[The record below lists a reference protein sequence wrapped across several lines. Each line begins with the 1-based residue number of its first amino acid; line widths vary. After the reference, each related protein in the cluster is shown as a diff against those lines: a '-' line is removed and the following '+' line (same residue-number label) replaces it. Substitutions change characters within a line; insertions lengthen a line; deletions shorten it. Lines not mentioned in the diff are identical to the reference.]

1 MNHGR
6 NTCNQLKA
14 VRKKIAEANG
24 IDYCPHEC
32 TFEGECIGT
41 CPACEGEM
49 RYIESE
55 LRRRQRLGK
64 KIAVVGLA
72 MGLSATP
79 ALAQEPAA
87 TVQQQCTETFE
98 GDVATDVEIQEVV
111 EVVEEDVEDEPF
123 LGFLVEQFPV
133 FPGGELALRKYI
145 ADNIHYPDDPDC
157 DCEDIEGVVY
167 VDFFVD
173 TLGSVSDVRVVRGL
187 HPSLDAEAVRVV
199 STLPK
204 FEPARQRGKAVG
216 TRNTLPVKFSRDNNN
231 SKKSKSNKTKK

>member
-1 MNHGR
+1 MNHGK

-14 VRKKIAEANG
+14 IRQQIADANG
-24 IDYCPHEC
+24 IEYCPHEC

-41 CPACEGEM
+41 CSACEGEM

-87 TVQQQCTETFE
+87 TIPEECINELD
-98 GDVATDVEIQEVV
+98 GDVYTEVEIPEVL
-111 EVVEEDVEDEPF
+111 EVVEEDDEEEPF
-123 LGFLVEQFPV
+123 LGIIVEQMPE

-145 ADNIHYPDDPDC
+145 ADNIRYPDEPGG
-157 DCEDIEGVVY
+157 EDIEGVVY
-167 VDFFVD
+167 VRFKVD
-173 TLGSVSDVRVVRGL
+173 TLGNVGDVIVVRGL
-187 HPSLDAEAVRVV
+187 HPLFDAEAVRVV
-199 STLPK
+199 KSFPR

-216 TRNTLPVKFSRDNNN
+216 TTLTVPVKFVRSNDN
-231 SKKSKSNKTKK
+231 SPKKSKKNKQK

>member
-14 VRKKIAEANG
+14 VRQQIADANG

-32 TFEGECIGT
+32 TFEGECSGT

-55 LRRRQRLGK
+55 LRRRSRLGK

-87 TVQQQCTETFE
+87 TVQQQCTETLE
-98 GDVATDVEIQEVV
+98 GDVEIQEVV
-111 EVVEEDVEDEPF
+111 EVVEQAVEE
-123 LGFLVEQFPV
+123 
-133 FPGGELALRKYI
+133 RKRI
-145 ADNIHYPDDPDC
+145 
-157 DCEDIEGVVY
+157 
-167 VDFFVD
+167 
-173 TLGSVSDVRVVRGL
+173 
-187 HPSLDAEAVRVV
+187 
-199 STLPK
+199 
-204 FEPARQRGKAVG
+204 
-216 TRNTLPVKFSRDNNN
+216 
-231 SKKSKSNKTKK
+231 

>member
-87 TVQQQCTETFE
+87 TIPEECINELD
-98 GDVATDVEIQEVV
+98 GDVTIVEEMPIL
-111 EVVEEDVEDEPF
+111 EVVEEDDEDEPF
-123 LGFLVEQFPV
+123 LGIIVEQWAE
-133 FPGGELALRKYI
+133 FPGGETALRKYI
-145 ADNIHYPDDPDC
+145 ADNLHYPDDPNC

-167 VDFFVD
+167 VDFIVD
-173 TLGSVSDVRVVRGL
+173 TLGSVTDVRVLRGL
-187 HPSLDAEAVRVV
+187 HPALDAEAVRVV
-199 STLPK
+199 KTLPK
-204 FEPARQRGKAVG
+204 FKPARQGAKEVSVRH
-216 TRNTLPVKFSRDNNN
+216 TLPVKFSKDNYN
-231 SKKSKSNKTKK
+231 SQKNKSNKTKK

>member
-1 MNHGR
+1 
-6 NTCNQLKA
+6 
-14 VRKKIAEANG
+14 
-24 IDYCPHEC
+24 
-32 TFEGECIGT
+32 
-41 CPACEGEM
+41 M

-111 EVVEEDVEDEPF
+111 EVEEDVEDAPF
-123 LGFLVEQFPV
+123 TGIIVEQFPV

-167 VDFFVD
+167 VDFLSIRLALYLMYGLCVD
-173 TLGSVSDVRVVRGL
+173 FIRR
-187 HPSLDAEAVRVV
+187 
-199 STLPK
+199 
-204 FEPARQRGKAVG
+204 
-216 TRNTLPVKFSRDNNN
+216 
-231 SKKSKSNKTKK
+231 

>member
-1 MNHGR
+1 MKHGK

-14 VRKKIAEANG
+14 IRQQIADANG
-24 IDYCPHEC
+24 IEYCPHEC
-32 TFEGECIGT
+32 TFEGECSGT

-55 LRRRQRLGK
+55 LRRRKRLGK

-111 EVVEEDVEDEPF
+111 EVEEDVEDEPF
-123 LGFLVEQFPV
+123 LGIIVEQFPE
-133 FPGGELALRKYI
+133 FPGGELAMRKYI
-145 ADNIHYPDDPDC
+145 ADNIRYPDEPGG
-157 DCEDIEGVVY
+157 EDIEGVVY
-167 VDFFVD
+167 VRFKVD
-173 TLGSVSDVRVVRGL
+173 TLGNVGDVIVVRGL
-187 HPSLDAEAVRVV
+187 HPLFDAEAVRVV
-199 STLPK
+199 KSFPR

-216 TRNTLPVKFSRDNNN
+216 TTLTVPVKFVRSNDN
-231 SKKSKSNKTKK
+231 SPKKSKKNKQK

>member
-14 VRKKIAEANG
+14 VRQKIAEANC
-24 IDYCPHEC
+24 IDFNPHEC
-32 TFEGECIGT
+32 TFEGECSGT

-55 LRRRQRLGK
+55 LRRRSRLGK

-79 ALAQEPAA
+79 ALAQEPAV
-87 TVQQQCTETFE
+87 TEPIQCDEVLDGDVSIEVELPDGVEVEE
-98 GDVATDVEIQEVV
+98 GDVDE
-111 EVVEEDVEDEPF
+111 EPF
-123 LGFLVEQFPV
+123 LGIIVEQMPV

-145 ADNIHYPDDPDC
+145 ADNIRYPDDPNC

-167 VDFFVD
+167 VDFVVD
-173 TLGSVSDVRVVRGL
+173 TLGSVTDVRVIRGL
-187 HPSLDAEAVRVV
+187 HPALDAEAVRVV
-199 STLPK
+199 KTLPN
-204 FEPARQRGKAVG
+204 FEPARQGGKVV
-216 TRNTLPVKFSRDNNN
+216 RVKHTLPVKFSKDNGN
-231 SKKSKSNKTKK
+231 SKKNKSNKTKK